1 SQVYPVP
8 TDTNGNYFADGKDTL
23 SRIPVVTTSSGNK
36 IYYDVLNPQGG
47 RSRYT
52 VTTETIPVSVP
63 NYTTTITVI
72 QSIELPN
79 GTSYQFLYNAG
90 TSGDNWGELTSVT
103 LPTGGQVS
111 YGYTTFTDAYGAP
124 WGVYAL
130 NRWVTSRTSGG
141 GIWHYTPEV
150 TGA

>member
-1 SQVYPVP
+1 
-8 TDTNGNYFADGKDTL
+8 
-23 SRIPVVTTSSGNK
+23 
-36 IYYDVLNPQGG
+36 
-47 RSRYT
+47 
-52 VTTETIPVSVP
+52 
-63 NYTTTITVI
+63 
-72 QSIELPN
+72 LPN

-130 NRWVTSRTSGG
+130 NRWVTSRTSWG

-150 TGA
+150 TGAACTACNQTPAQITQQVTVTKPSGDYSIYKFRASGNLAFVAKEINSYGSGSVLLKQELIDYHPCLDAFSAAC